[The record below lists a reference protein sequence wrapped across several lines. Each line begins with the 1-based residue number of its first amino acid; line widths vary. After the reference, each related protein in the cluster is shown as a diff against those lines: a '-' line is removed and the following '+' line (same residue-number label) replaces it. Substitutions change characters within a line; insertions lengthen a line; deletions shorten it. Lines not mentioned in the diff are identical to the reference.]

1 MNKNLHNIDD
11 FFKKSIDDHLEEV
24 PPDVWKNI
32 DHGLDKKQ
40 AAFYKKRYFAFRAA
54 AILIILMGG
63 VTIAAILHFHQQADS
78 SIQNVVTVSGEKN
91 NHTAQEPGV
100 AKGTTKDLIVESK
113 VNGSKSNLTD
123 IQEDKQTNQTPDQ
136 LTTTRVADQKANS
149 KKYGAVSNDTYSAE
163 QLSESTENESA
174 KDNKGIKYKPVI
186 KGPVDLAGRNRNSFR
201 GKAIQKA
208 DNLFK
213 ENVAIK
219 DVQRTIHVERDVP
232 PLKSIVLAPFPA
244 ANLNR
249 SPVFVIASASGSKVV
264 RLRKYFR
271 SWSLTPMYAQNVNL
285 NTLRDDDHF
294 RDARNNSREAKRTEQ
309 ETRSFSVG
317 MGVQKQIGRNISLLS
332 GVQYFSSKTHI
343 EPKTIFAKP
352 DNRGDV
358 RFQFYCSSGES
369 YLSTKNGTAPA
380 VGDSIKTNFSESEIS
395 YLQVPLLIA
404 YQIDFG
410 KFSLMPSAGIQ
421 TNLLLKGKLNS
432 FLEHPTSEE
441 EVSSSIDGLRSS
453 YFSGVVQPQLN
464 YKLTDRISFDFNPN
478 INFSLTPI
486 NKGTAIKT
494 YQNMFGLGAGV
505 RIKL

>member
-1 MNKNLHNIDD
+1 
-11 FFKKSIDDHLEEV
+11 
-24 PPDVWKNI
+24 
-32 DHGLDKKQ
+32 
-40 AAFYKKRYFAFRAA
+40 
-54 AILIILMGG
+54 
-63 VTIAAILHFHQQADS
+63 
-78 SIQNVVTVSGEKN
+78 
-91 NHTAQEPGV
+91 
-100 AKGTTKDLIVESK
+100 
-113 VNGSKSNLTD
+113 
-123 IQEDKQTNQTPDQ
+123 
-136 LTTTRVADQKANS
+136 
-149 KKYGAVSNDTYSAE
+149 
-163 QLSESTENESA
+163 
-174 KDNKGIKYKPVI
+174 
-186 KGPVDLAGRNRNSFR
+186 
-201 GKAIQKA
+201 
-208 DNLFK
+208 
-213 ENVAIK
+213 
-219 DVQRTIHVERDVP
+219 
-232 PLKSIVLAPFPA
+232 
-244 ANLNR
+244 
-249 SPVFVIASASGSKVV
+249 
-264 RLRKYFR
+264 
-271 SWSLTPMYAQNVNL
+271 MYAQNVNL